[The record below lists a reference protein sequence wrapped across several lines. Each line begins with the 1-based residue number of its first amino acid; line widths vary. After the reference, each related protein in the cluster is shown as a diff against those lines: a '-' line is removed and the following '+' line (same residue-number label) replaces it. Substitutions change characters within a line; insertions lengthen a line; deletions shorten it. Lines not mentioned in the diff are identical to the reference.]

1 MTKIIPAVQSLIDQ
15 NPDPDQAHVDLL
27 MYGLEKRLNRLAA
40 VFVDPFVEAGFLT
53 VQFGP
58 FQGIKI
64 SRKFMGANI
73 IPLFLGIYEAEL
85 HEPFLRLASKNIYQT
100 IVNVGCANGYYLAG
114 LAKIF
119 QNAKLL
125 GYDLDT
131 TCLSISQSVIGANGL
146 LQRAQLATLF
156 LGDDF
161 AAHDP
166 QTTLYVID
174 IDGGE
179 DELLQPQQF
188 PALEKACIIVETHDV
203 FKPGITQ
210 DIRKRFE
217 RTHHIQYIH
226 QQVKSLPDAP
236 PWQGLSDLD
245 RYLITFESR
254 GGYNPWLVMLPK

>member
-1 MTKIIPAVQSLIDQ
+1 
-15 NPDPDQAHVDLL
+15 
-27 MYGLEKRLNRLAA
+27 
-40 VFVDPFVEAGFLT
+40 
-53 VQFGP
+53 
-58 FQGIKI
+58 
-64 SRKFMGANI
+64 
-73 IPLFLGIYEAEL
+73 
-85 HEPFLRLASKNIYQT
+85 
-100 IVNVGCANGYYLAG
+100 
-114 LAKIF
+114 
-119 QNAKLL
+119 
-125 GYDLDT
+125 
-131 TCLSISQSVIGANGL
+131 
-146 LQRAQLATLF
+146 
-156 LGDDF
+156 GDDF